1 MDSSKT
7 GVMRRL
13 GAIAAV
19 AAFLAAA
26 VPLPAVA
33 QSILFQEP
41 EITVVAGNGDI
52 DRMKELIQQRAHLD
66 QQDSKGRSALTRGTI
81 AGEVDIVDILLVG
94 GARTD
99 VADKLGNT
107 ALTWASAQGEYDIA
121 EMLIGGGSDLSHQNR
136 QGQTPLMRAAAK
148 GHFELVQLLLRAD
161 ADVNI
166 QDFTGRGALGWA
178 RGGRDRRI
186 ERALEDA
193 GARD

>member
-19 AAFLAAA
+19 AAFLAAI
-26 VPLPAVA
+26 VPLSAGA
-33 QSILFQEP
+33 QSVLFQEP

-52 DRMKELIQQRAHLD
+52 DRMKELIQQRTHLD
-66 QQDSKGRSALTRGTI
+66 QQDSKGRSALVVGSI
-81 AGEVDIVDILLVG
+81 AGDVEIVDMLLAG

-107 ALTWASAQGEYDIA
+107 ALTWASSRNEYDIA
-121 EMLIGGGSDLSHQNR
+121 DMLIGAGGDLNHQNR
-136 QGQTPLMRAAAK
+136 QGQTPLMLAASK
-148 GHFELVQLLLRAD
+148 SHFEIVQLLLRAG
-161 ADVNI
+161 ADLDI
-166 QDFTGRGALGWA
+166 QDYTGRSALGWA
-178 RGGRDRRI
+178 RGGRDRRV
-186 ERALEDA
+186 EMALEDA